1 MAAVLAAIVL
11 AGCGPAAGAE
21 KAASAVQASAPSGAP
36 TPGLRTGRD
45 PRVLPRSEPVRLRIP
60 SIGVDT
66 ALVRLGL
73 DAAGVLEAPADFAVA
88 GWFVHAPTPGE
99 LGPAIIAGHVDS
111 KRGPAVFFRLHRLVP
126 GDEIQVER
134 ADGRTA
140 VFRVV
145 AVERHP
151 KEAFPTAA
159 VYGDTDRAALRLI
172 TCGGAFDRAS
182 GHYRENLVAFARL
195 EDPHPIS

>member
-1 MAAVLAAIVL
+1 MAAVLAAIML
-11 AGCGPAAGAE
+11 AGCRPSSGGE
-21 KAASAVQASAPSGAP
+21 TSGSGIQVSAPSGSSP
-36 TPGLRTGRD
+36 TPALRTSRG

-60 SIGVDT
+60 SIGVET

-73 DAAGVLEAPADFAVA
+73 DAASALEAPADFAVA
-88 GWFVHAPTPGE
+88 GWFIHAPTPGE

-126 GDEIQVER
+126 GDEIRVER

-145 AVERHP
+145 AVERHA

-159 VYGDTDRAALRLI
+159 VYGDTDHAALRLI

-182 GHYRENLVAFARL
+182 DHYRENLIVFARL
-195 EDPHPIS
+195 EGIR

>member
-1 MAAVLAAIVL
+1 M
-11 AGCGPAAGAE
+11 E
-21 KAASAVQASAPSGAP
+21 
-36 TPGLRTGRD
+36 
-45 PRVLPRSEPVRLRIP
+45 
-60 SIGVDT
+60 T
-66 ALVRLGL
+66 ALVRLGR
-73 DAAGVLEAPADFAVA
+73 DAAGALEAPADFAVA

-111 KRGPAVFFRLHRLVP
+111 ERGPAVFFRLHHLVR

-145 AVERHP
+145 AVERHA

-159 VYGDTDRAALRLI
+159 AYGDTDHAALRLI

-182 GHYRENLVAFARL
+182 GHYRENLIVFARL
-195 EDPHPIS
+195 EDPHPIP

>member
-1 MAAVLAAIVL
+1 M
-11 AGCGPAAGAE
+11 E
-21 KAASAVQASAPSGAP
+21 
-36 TPGLRTGRD
+36 
-45 PRVLPRSEPVRLRIP
+45 
-60 SIGVDT
+60 T

-73 DAAGVLEAPADFAVA
+73 DAASALEAPADFAVA
-88 GWFVHAPTPGE
+88 GWFIHAPTPGE

-126 GDEIQVER
+126 GDEIRVER

-145 AVERHP
+145 AVERHA

-159 VYGDTDRAALRLI
+159 VYGDTDHAALRLI

-182 GHYRENLVAFARL
+182 DHYRENLIVFARL
-195 EDPHPIS
+195 EGIR